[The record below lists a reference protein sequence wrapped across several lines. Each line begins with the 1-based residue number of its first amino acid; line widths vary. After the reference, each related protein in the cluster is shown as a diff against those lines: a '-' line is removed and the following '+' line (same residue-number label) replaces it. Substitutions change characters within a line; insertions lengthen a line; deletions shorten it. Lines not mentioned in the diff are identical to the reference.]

1 MKGFLKSYYLK
12 FKLVL
17 LQFLK
22 ICLTFFGI
30 INTLLS
36 LCLVLLAVYTLG
48 FDTQIETAHTLLF
61 IRISF
66 FCFFAELSILFL
78 KVFSSETNKNY
89 SFQVIF
95 YVIYFII
102 AIVQL
107 LPLSVAESYYTLD
120 FIRQPLVL
128 IIITIV
134 QAFLKLSGVITQS
147 LRQRI
152 NPAIIFVG
160 SFFLLILIGTGLL
173 MLPKATQHPINIIQA
188 LFTATSAVCVTGLT
202 IVDVSQTFTSMG
214 EIIILLLI
222 QLGGIGIMT
231 FTSFFGLFYMGKHIT
246 QNKLLIKD
254 MVAPDNSVN
263 QIVSTLGSILFI
275 TFSIEAIGVL
285 LIFES
290 IGGHSLDDLYFAIF
304 HSISAF
310 CNAGFSTLSQGL
322 MDASVGTNYTLHFWI
337 ACLIIVGGLGF
348 PIIFN
353 LFNFVKHLII
363 NTFRKWFGKRR
374 EYVHTPHL
382 VTSNTVIVLV
392 MTVILLLSGT
402 LVFYL
407 TEYNH
412 TLADLD
418 TKGKL
423 ITAFFMSV
431 TPRTAGFNTFDMGGL
446 SHLTI
451 LWMILF
457 MWIGA
462 SPMSTGGGIKT
473 TTLGIAILNIISTL
487 RGRDHI
493 EIRKRQIAAST
504 VNRAFVIILVS
515 LCVISIG
522 VLLISFFDPKIDLTS
537 IIFEVISAMSTV
549 GLSLNIT
556 PLLSINSHIVLIALM
571 FVGRVGLLTIL
582 SCIIKPQSQRF
593 YQYPSESIPIN

>member
-173 MLPKATQHPINIIQA
+173 MLPKATLHPINIIQA

-231 FTSFFGLFYMGKHIT
+231 FTSFFGMFYMGKHIT

-263 QIVSTLGSILFI
+263 QIVSTLGSILFK
-275 TFSIEAIGVL
+275 IG
-285 LIFES
+285 
-290 IGGHSLDDLYFAIF
+290 
-304 HSISAF
+304 
-310 CNAGFSTLSQGL
+310 
-322 MDASVGTNYTLHFWI
+322 
-337 ACLIIVGGLGF
+337 
-348 PIIFN
+348 
-353 LFNFVKHLII
+353 
-363 NTFRKWFGKRR
+363 
-374 EYVHTPHL
+374 
-382 VTSNTVIVLV
+382 
-392 MTVILLLSGT
+392 
-402 LVFYL
+402 
-407 TEYNH
+407 
-412 TLADLD
+412 
-418 TKGKL
+418 
-423 ITAFFMSV
+423 
-431 TPRTAGFNTFDMGGL
+431 
-446 SHLTI
+446 
-451 LWMILF
+451 
-457 MWIGA
+457 
-462 SPMSTGGGIKT
+462 
-473 TTLGIAILNIISTL
+473 
-487 RGRDHI
+487 
-493 EIRKRQIAAST
+493 
-504 VNRAFVIILVS
+504 RAHV
-515 LCVISIG
+515 
-522 VLLISFFDPKIDLTS
+522 
-537 IIFEVISAMSTV
+537 
-549 GLSLNIT
+549 
-556 PLLSINSHIVLIALM
+556 
-571 FVGRVGLLTIL
+571 
-582 SCIIKPQSQRF
+582 
-593 YQYPSESIPIN
+593 